1 MGPGLLRVP
10 VPVGVRRWLPYW
22 LLAAGVFAVGAA
34 LGAAVGAERET
45 TVLFPVRPSGAPVP
59 AVSAAELFVHNLR
72 VALTMAFGGI
82 LAGIPT
88 LYLLLF
94 DGFTLGSV
102 AVDAAGTL
110 GPLTTLVLL
119 VPHGVL
125 ELPALWL
132 AGAIPARWL
141 HVGWCLAT
149 GRDRATPV
157 PRVLGRTVVAVIGV
171 VLLLAV
177 AAVLEATVTVALAR
191 AL

>member
-1 MGPGLLRVP
+1 MDGRRVLSV
-10 VPVGVRRWLPYW
+10 VPAGVWRWLPYW
-22 LLAAGVFAVGAA
+22 LFAAGVFAVGAA
-34 LGAAVGAERET
+34 LGGAVGAERET
-45 TVLFPVRPSGAPVP
+45 TVLFPVRSSGEPVTD
-59 AVSAAELFVHNLR
+59 VSAVGLFLQNLG
-72 VALTMAFGGI
+72 VSLTMIAAGV

-94 DGFTLGSV
+94 NGFTLGSV

-119 VPHGVL
+119 LPHGVV
-125 ELPALWL
+125 ELPAIWL

-141 HVGWCLAT
+141 HVAWSLAT
-149 GRDRATPV
+149 NRDRETPV
-157 PRVLGRTVVAVIGV
+157 PRVLGRTVVALLAV

-177 AAVLEATVTVALAR
+177 AAVLEATVTLALAR